1 MKIKELPINIH
12 IRLWGGS
19 LNRLISSA
27 IFPFMALYLSD
38 FISQKFASIYLSFTV
53 IIGFITNLIAGYAI
67 DRLPR
72 KKLLVV
78 SAYFEFVTLLSMM
91 IFIWQNWITLFI
103 ISHAAIVII
112 SAFRAPSL
120 KAIVQDSV
128 TNNNK
133 VLTYRLDYWLINLS
147 MAVGVLIGGYFYSE
161 NKVILFILATLSSL
175 IVAILYTIFIQETTE
190 FINKKKE
197 TNFFKDLLNSYSN
210 VWKDKKFVL
219 LTFGITLIFTAE
231 MTTSNYVAVRLHN
244 SFSPTYILG
253 FELDGINIYTLINL
267 INTLIIAFFTL
278 SFGKFIERFSLKT
291 MLILGLF
298 FYTIGYSLNMSAN
311 IWWLIVISIIIASIG
326 ELIYAPIFNSEQ
338 LRLIPKNKRGAYN
351 AFSSLSQSG
360 AELLGRLSIIIGVY
374 LTPIMMSIL
383 LFILLIIGS
392 ISIVFSLF
400 NKKI

>member
-1 MKIKELPINIH
+1 
-12 IRLWGGS
+12 
-19 LNRLISSA
+19 
-27 IFPFMALYLSD
+27 
-38 FISQKFASIYLSFTV
+38 
-53 IIGFITNLIAGYAI
+53 
-67 DRLPR
+67 
-72 KKLLVV
+72 
-78 SAYFEFVTLLSMM
+78 
-91 IFIWQNWITLFI
+91 
-103 ISHAAIVII
+103 
-112 SAFRAPSL
+112 
-120 KAIVQDSV
+120 
-128 TNNNK
+128 
-133 VLTYRLDYWLINLS
+133 
-147 MAVGVLIGGYFYSE
+147 
-161 NKVILFILATLSSL
+161 
-175 IVAILYTIFIQETTE
+175 
-190 FINKKKE
+190 
-197 TNFFKDLLNSYSN
+197 
-210 VWKDKKFVL
+210 
-219 LTFGITLIFTAE
+219 